1 MITLSK
7 IAKLANV
14 SVSTV
19 SKAFSMSKEVNQE
32 TRELIFKIA
41 KENHCFKK
49 YYNAKYP
56 KIVIA
61 VISPEFDSSYYA
73 KWLSE
78 IQKYAGKYNWEITV
92 ATTNLNPETEEKII
106 EYYTNY
112 TEVDGIIIINRV
124 SKIKEESEIPIISI
138 GKGSIDKENMIIRFD
153 YKSAYDKLFE
163 ILKERKIKK
172 VGFIGDNY
180 TKSKFNFVKDLIKEN
195 GLEYDDDLNG
205 NVEKRF
211 EIGGY
216 EGMKKILSSGKI
228 PDAVICAYDSMALG
242 AMRCLKD
249 KNIQVPE
256 QVSVIGMDNIESGK
270 YTVPSLSSIGFD
282 IEFASK
288 TAVDNLMNILND
300 KPYIKEAVIKSE
312 LHVRESI
319 IEKDEN

>member
-7 IAKLANV
+7 IAKLAHV

-19 SKAFSMSKEVNQE
+19 SKAFSMSKEVNTE

-78 IQKYAGKYNWEITV
+78 IQKYADKFNCEITV
-92 ATTNLNPETEEKII
+92 ATTNFNAETEEKII
-106 EYYTNY
+106 EYYKNY
-112 TEVDGIIIINRV
+112 TEVDGIIIINKV
-124 SKIKEESEIPIISI
+124 SKLKEESEIPIISI
-138 GKGSIDKENMIIRFD
+138 GKKSIEKENMIIWFD

-172 VGFIGDNY
+172 VGFIGDTHTN
-180 TKSKFNFVKDLIKEN
+180 SKFNFVKKLIEEN
-195 GLEYDDDLNG
+195 NLENDEDLNG
-205 NVEKRF
+205 NVKKRF
-211 EIGGY
+211 ESGGY
-216 EGMKKILSSGKI
+216 EGMEKILSSGKI
-228 PDAVICAYDSMALG
+228 PDAVVCAYDSMALG
-242 AMRCLKD
+242 AMRCLKER
-249 KNIQVPE
+249 NIKVPE
-256 QVSVIGMDNIESGK
+256 DVSVIGMDNIEAGK
-270 YTVPSLSSIGFD
+270 YISPSLSSIGID
-282 IEFASK
+282 IQFASK

-312 LHVRESI
+312 LHIRESI
-319 IEKDEN
+319 VKKDEN

>member
-61 VISPEFDSSYYA
+61 VISPEFDSIYYA
-73 KWLSE
+73 KWLTE
-78 IQKYAGKYNWEITV
+78 IQKYAGKYNCEITV
-92 ATTNLNPETEEKII
+92 ATTNFDRETEKKII

-124 SKIKEESEIPIISI
+124 SKLDEESEIPIISI
-138 GKGSIDKENMIIRFD
+138 GKSSIEKENMAITFD
-153 YKSAYDKLFE
+153 YKTAYEKLFE
-163 ILKERKIKK
+163 IFKESKIKK
-172 VGFIGDNY
+172 VGFIGDNH
-180 TKSKFNFVKDLIKEN
+180 TSSKFKLVKNLIEEN
-195 GLEYDDDLNG
+195 NLENDDDING
-205 NVEKRF
+205 NVENRF

-216 EGMKKILSSGKI
+216 EGMEKILSSGKI

-242 AMRCLKD
+242 VMRCLKD
-249 KNIQVPE
+249 RNIKVPE
-256 QVSVIGMDNIESGK
+256 QVSIIGMDNIEAGK
-270 YTVPSLSSIGFD
+270 YTVPTLSSIGFD
-282 IEFASK
+282 IPFASK
-288 TAVDNLMNILND
+288 TAVDNLMNILNG

-312 LHVRESI
+312 LHIRESI
-319 IEKDEN
+319 KKG

>member
-7 IAKLANV
+7 IAKLAHV

-19 SKAFSMSKEVNQE
+19 SKAFSMSKEVNPE

-61 VISPEFDSSYYA
+61 VICPEFDSIYYA

-92 ATTNLNPETEEKII
+92 ATTNFNSETEEKII

-112 TEVDGIIIINRV
+112 TEVDGIIIINKV
-124 SKIKEESEIPIISI
+124 SKTIEKSEIPIISI
-138 GKGSIDKENMIIRFD
+138 GKRSIDKEDMIIRFD
-153 YKSAYDKLFE
+153 YKSAYYKLFE

-172 VGFIGDNY
+172 VGFVGD
-180 TKSKFNFVKDLIKEN
+180 THTRTKFNFVKELIEKNNMEN
-195 GLEYDDDLNG
+195 EDDLNG
-205 NVEKRF
+205 NVENRF
-211 EIGGY
+211 EMGGY
-216 EGMKKILSSGKI
+216 EGMEKILSTGKI

-249 KNIQVPE
+249 KNIKVPE
-256 QVSVIGMDNIESGK
+256 QISIIGMDNIEAGK
-270 YTVPSLSSIGFD
+270 YTVPTLSSIGFD
-282 IEFASK
+282 ISFASK
-288 TAVDNLMNILND
+288 TAVDNLMNILNG

-312 LHVRESI
+312 LHIRESI
-319 IEKDEN
+319 KKG